1 LMMILWR
8 EEGAHSVIDQ
18 TGPGM
23 EPKTGIF
30 HRTRT
35 MSSKIPEI
43 PVPEN

>member
-1 LMMILWR
+1 MRINFLPPPAKVNR
-8 EEGAHSVIDQ
+8 QQ